1 MEFAVA
7 VLLLEERH
15 VQQLTEFFHERR
27 IVQFRSVPEIS
38 KSRINHFVAV
48 LKPMTTKIKITM
60 NKSNSGNIANCLT
73 DVIVQDCNIQ
83 MCKEQYD
90 SILAVG
96 DSLRRI
102 LTSWNFITLR
112 PRERI
117 LENKKNWWKYAY
129 LAVLEQRVRPYA
141 WKNIRNVRQHYRG
154 YMQTYKQIILN
165 PNDTELKLDL
175 QKYEDNLSIVNIVI
189 ARQQARLLV
198 LVYKF

>member
-1 MEFAVA
+1 
-7 VLLLEERH
+7 
-15 VQQLTEFFHERR
+15 
-27 IVQFRSVPEIS
+27 
-38 KSRINHFVAV
+38 
-48 LKPMTTKIKITM
+48 MTTKIKITM

-83 MCKEQYD
+83 LCKEQYD